1 MSARGTFVAVVLAGV
16 LGANRGW
23 ACDEAAHARAAQAE
37 RDHQLR
43 EAIDQRTDLLRCAGG
58 ARAVDNLFALAS
70 DHAALRNALRAAEF
84 GERAAEQAPT
94 DPRAV
99 AAMTVAAGYR
109 LARGELPR
117 AEFDVHWLLAAGNS
131 TEAASTRALEV
142 GAALEQARQ
151 WSAAVYWYDWL
162 LTQFTSPE
170 QESVWQ
176 RALSGLYRAVD
187 GRGVAGVRGGASDN
201 VVAPGGVRERCR
213 GTVPCRDAGR
223 RWVRSSRRDS
233 RERTADRPEEL
244 GLVAHAPL
252 RTVAGSSADLRTR
265 GDSTAQRDRGPPRS
279 TLGGRCAEGDRGAL
293 DPARTHRPRSA
304 GTTRDPAK
312 PGAAGRLRPDSLGGS
327 RQASSRV
334 TAHRWG
340 QPPV

>member
-117 AEFDVHWLLAAGNS
+117 AEFDVHWLLAAGSS

-187 GRGVAGVRGGASDN
+187 GRGVAGVRG
-201 VVAPGGVRERCR
+201 VEPQI
-213 GTVPCRDAGR
+213 T
-223 RWVRSSRRDS
+223 WSR
-233 RERTADRPEEL
+233 
-244 GLVAHAPL
+244 
-252 RTVAGSSADLRTR
+252 
-265 GDSTAQRDRGPPRS
+265 
-279 TLGGRCAEGDRGAL
+279 
-293 DPARTHRPRSA
+293 
-304 GTTRDPAK
+304 
-312 PGAAGRLRPDSLGGS
+312 LGGS
-327 RQASSRV
+327 ESVAEARFRVAMQAVDGCARLAEILASEPRTGRRSWDSWRMRRYGPWLARQRTCGRAATRLLNEIV
-334 TAHRWG
+334 ALHDPRWEAAARRAIGALWTRLARTVRARQVPPEIRRNPELLDAYG
-340 QPPV
+340 QIR